1 MSANLAIQYVVI
13 GFAVAASAWYTVR
26 KYWPRSGAKAGAC
39 GSSDGGCSTCGAC
52 AAPVEPRPEAIALA
66 PPKPIRR

>member
-1 MSANLAIQYVVI
+1 MNANLAIQYVVI
-13 GFAVAASAWYTVR
+13 GLAVAASAWYTVR

-52 AAPVEPRPEAIALA
+52 ATSAEPPVEAIPLA